1 MSKEMGLLSKS
12 DVATGLLLTLL
23 SVNLQGQDIEAYPA
37 QEWSEIAAADAQL
50 DQTKIDRLF
59 DLSFQDSATQ
69 GVVLIKN
76 GLLVGERY
84 ADGFST
90 DSYGTSWSMA
100 KSFYAA
106 LIGISIDRGEII
118 SLDDPVALYLEYF
131 NDERRDIT
139 LRDLLNMT
147 SGLDFPDHE
156 HEDMFFSADHL
167 DYARNVGVEKQ
178 AGVMFEYNNVNS
190 MLLAD
195 ILLQATGV
203 AADTLLR
210 ERIFDKIGLDDVTLW
225 QDSAGNPLTYCCV
238 DTTARQ
244 YARFGLLFARDG
256 NWNGEQIIPK
266 QFVDETFSKVW
277 DSLNSDTIAQ
287 DRGYSLHWWIS
298 RHDDQAVIFNASGK
312 FGQYI
317 FIDRTND
324 IVFTRITKY
333 HSTGGSKQDWGALKY
348 VNWFGTVNF
357 RIALAGFLDSMGII
371 KIEGDIATP
380 VTFEDGTSKEFFTNY
395 STIVDALIDI
405 SQP

>member
-1 MSKEMGLLSKS
+1 MGYLSKS
-12 DVATGLLLTLL
+12 CVVAGLLLTLL
-23 SVNLQGQDIEAYPA
+23 SVNLHGQNIEAYPA

-348 VNWFGTVNF
+348 INWFGTVNF

>member
-1 MSKEMGLLSKS
+1 MGRLSKS

-348 VNWFGTVNF
+348 INWFGTVNF

>member
-1 MSKEMGLLSKS
+1 MGRLSKS
-12 DVATGLLLTLL
+12 GVAAGLLLTLL
-23 SVNLQGQDIEAYPA
+23 SANLQGQNIEAYPA

-317 FIDRTND
+317 FIDRAND

-348 VNWFGTVNF
+348 INWFGTVNF

-380 VTFEDGTSKEFFTNY
+380 VTFEDGTSKAFFTNY

>member
-1 MSKEMGLLSKS
+1 MGRLSKTG
-12 DVATGLLLTLL
+12 VATGLLLAIL
-23 SVNLQGQDIEAYPA
+23 SMNLQGKNFEAYPG
-37 QEWSEIAAADAQL
+37 QEWSEVAAADVQL
-50 DQTKIDRLF
+50 DQTKIDRLL

-118 SLDDPVALYLEYF
+118 SLDDPVALYLDYF

-147 SGLDFPDHE
+147 SGLDFPEHE

-167 DYARNVGVEKQ
+167 DYARNVGVEKE
-178 AGVMFEYNNVNS
+178 AGLMFEYNNVNS

-203 AADTLLR
+203 AADTLLK

-225 QDSAGNPLTYCCV
+225 QDGAGNPLTYCCV

-256 NWNGEQIIPK
+256 NWNGEQIIPE

-317 FIDRTND
+317 FIDRAND
-324 IVFTRITKY
+324 LVFTRITKY

-348 VNWFGTVNF
+348 FNWFGTVNF
-357 RIALAGFLDSMGII
+357 RIALAGILDSMGII

>member
-1 MSKEMGLLSKS
+1 MGLLSKS

-167 DYARNVGVEKQ
+167 DYARNVGVEKE
-178 AGVMFEYNNVNS
+178 AGLIFEYNNVNS

-225 QDSAGNPLTYCCV
+225 QDRAGNPLTYCCV

-317 FIDRTND
+317 FIDRAND

-348 VNWFGTVNF
+348 INWFGTVDF
-357 RIALAGFLDSMGII
+357 RIAVAGLLDSMGII

-380 VTFEDGTSKEFFTNY
+380 VTFDDGTSQEFFTNY
-395 STIVDALIDI
+395 STIIDALIDI

>member
-1 MSKEMGLLSKS
+1 MGRLSKS
-12 DVATGLLLTLL
+12 GVAAGLLLTLL
-23 SVNLQGQDIEAYPA
+23 SANLQGQNIEAYPA

-348 VNWFGTVNF
+348 INWFGTVNF

>member
-1 MSKEMGLLSKS
+1 MGYLSKS
-12 DVATGLLLTLL
+12 GVVAGLLLTLL
-23 SVNLQGQDIEAYPA
+23 SVNLHGQNIEAYPA
-37 QEWSEIAAADAQL
+37 QEWSEIAAAAAQL

-106 LIGISIDRGEII
+106 LIGISIDRGEIS
-118 SLDDPVALYLEYF
+118 SLDDPVALYLDYF

-147 SGLDFPDHE
+147 SGLEFPEHE

-167 DYARNVGVEKQ
+167 DYARNVGVEKE
-178 AGVMFEYNNVNS
+178 AGLIFEYNNVNS

-277 DSLNSDTIAQ
+277 DSLNSDTIVQ

-298 RHDDQAVIFNASGK
+298 RHDEQAVIFNASGK

-317 FIDRTND
+317 FIDRAND

-348 VNWFGTVNF
+348 INWFGTVNF
-357 RIALAGFLDSMGII
+357 RIALAGILDSMGII

-380 VTFEDGTSKEFFTNY
+380 VTFDDGTSKEFFTNY

-405 SQP
+405 SHP

>member
-1 MSKEMGLLSKS
+1 MGRLSKS
-12 DVATGLLLTLL
+12 GVAAGLLLTLL
-23 SVNLQGQDIEAYPA
+23 SANLQGQNIEAYPA
-37 QEWSEIAAADAQL
+37 QEWSEIAAAAAQL

-106 LIGISIDRGEII
+106 LIGISIDRGEIM

-178 AGVMFEYNNVNS
+178 AGLMFEYNNVNS

-317 FIDRTND
+317 FIDRAND

-348 VNWFGTVNF
+348 INWFGTVNF

-380 VTFEDGTSKEFFTNY
+380 VTFEDGTSKAFFTNY
-395 STIVDALIDI
+395 NTIVDALIDI

>member
-1 MSKEMGLLSKS
+1 MGRLSKS
-12 DVATGLLLTLL
+12 GVATGLLLTLL
-23 SVNLQGQDIEAYPA
+23 SVNLQGQTIEAYPA

-84 ADGFST
+84 ADGFTT

-106 LIGISIDRGEII
+106 LIGISIDRGEIT

-167 DYARNVGVEKQ
+167 DYARNVGVEKE
-178 AGVMFEYNNVNS
+178 AGLMFEYNNVNS

-203 AADTLLR
+203 AADTLLK

-256 NWNGEQIIPK
+256 NWNGEQIISK
-266 QFVDETFSKVW
+266 EFVDETFSKVW

-298 RHDDQAVIFNASGK
+298 RHDDQAVMFNASGK
-312 FGQYI
+312 FGQYV
-317 FIDRTND
+317 FIDRAND

-357 RIALAGFLDSMGII
+357 RIALAGILDSMGII
-371 KIEGDIATP
+371 KIRGDIATP

>member
-1 MSKEMGLLSKS
+1 MGRLSKS
-12 DVATGLLLTLL
+12 GVAAGLLLTLL
-23 SVNLQGQDIEAYPA
+23 SANLQGQNIEAYPA

-106 LIGISIDRGEII
+106 LIGISIDRGEIM

-178 AGVMFEYNNVNS
+178 AGLMFEYNNVNS

-203 AADTLLR
+203 EADTLLR

-317 FIDRTND
+317 FIDRAND

-348 VNWFGTVNF
+348 INWFGTVNF

>member
-1 MSKEMGLLSKS
+1 MGRLSKS
-12 DVATGLLLTLL
+12 GVAAGLLLTVL
-23 SVNLQGQDIEAYPA
+23 SANLQGQNIEAYPA

-106 LIGISIDRGEII
+106 LIGISIDRGEIM

-178 AGVMFEYNNVNS
+178 AGLMFEYNNVNS

-195 ILLQATGV
+195 ILLQATGM

-317 FIDRTND
+317 FIDRAND

-348 VNWFGTVNF
+348 INWFGTVNF

>member
-1 MSKEMGLLSKS
+1 MGRLSKS
-12 DVATGLLLTLL
+12 GVAAGLLLTVL
-23 SVNLQGQDIEAYPA
+23 SANLQGQNIEAYPA

-106 LIGISIDRGEII
+106 LIGISIDRGEIM

-178 AGVMFEYNNVNS
+178 AGLMFEYNNVNS

-277 DSLNSDTIAQ
+277 DSLNSDTIVQ

-298 RHDDQAVIFNASGK
+298 RHDEQAVIFNASGK

-317 FIDRTND
+317 FIDRAND

-348 VNWFGTVNF
+348 INWFGTVNF
-357 RIALAGFLDSMGII
+357 RIALAGILDSMGII

>member
-1 MSKEMGLLSKS
+1 MGYLSKS
-12 DVATGLLLTLL
+12 GVVAGLLLTLL
-23 SVNLQGQDIEAYPA
+23 SVNLHGQNIEAYPA

-106 LIGISIDRGEII
+106 LIGISIDRGEIS
-118 SLDDPVALYLEYF
+118 SLDDPVALYLDYF

-147 SGLDFPDHE
+147 SGLEFPEHE

-167 DYARNVGVEKQ
+167 DYARNVGVEKE
-178 AGVMFEYNNVNS
+178 AGLIFEYNNVNS

-266 QFVDETFSKVW
+266 QFVHETFSKVW
-277 DSLNSDTIAQ
+277 DSLNSDTIVQ

-298 RHDDQAVIFNASGK
+298 RHDEQAIIFNASGK

-317 FIDRTND
+317 FIDRAND

-348 VNWFGTVNF
+348 INWFGTVNF
-357 RIALAGFLDSMGII
+357 RIALAGILDSMGII

-380 VTFEDGTSKEFFTNY
+380 VTFDDGTSKEFFTNY
-395 STIVDALIDI
+395 STIVDALIGI

>member
-1 MSKEMGLLSKS
+1 MGYLSKS
-12 DVATGLLLTLL
+12 CVVAGLLLTLL
-23 SVNLQGQDIEAYPA
+23 SVNLHGQNIEAYPA

-100 KSFYAA
+100 TSFYAA

-348 VNWFGTVNF
+348 INWFGTVNF

>member
-1 MSKEMGLLSKS
+1 MGRLSKS
-12 DVATGLLLTLL
+12 GVAAGLLLTVL
-23 SVNLQGQDIEAYPA
+23 SANLQGQNIEAYPA

-69 GVVLIKN
+69 GAVLIKN

-106 LIGISIDRGEII
+106 LIGISIDRGEIM

-178 AGVMFEYNNVNS
+178 AGLMFEYNNVNS

-317 FIDRTND
+317 FIDRAND

-348 VNWFGTVNF
+348 INWFGTVNF

>member
-1 MSKEMGLLSKS
+1 MGRLSKS
-12 DVATGLLLTLL
+12 GVAAGLLLTLL
-23 SVNLQGQDIEAYPA
+23 SANLQGQNIEAYPA

-106 LIGISIDRGEII
+106 LIGISIDRGEIM

-178 AGVMFEYNNVNS
+178 AGLMFEYNNVNS

-317 FIDRTND
+317 FIDRAND

-348 VNWFGTVNF
+348 INWFGTVNF

-380 VTFEDGTSKEFFTNY
+380 VTFEDGTSKAFFTNY
-395 STIVDALIDI
+395 NTIVDALIDI